1 MVKVVY
7 ELVEQQPVICVLYL
21 LQTDLGWNKL
31 TYVETNWPNLE
42 MNYSN
47 LRIKMTCN
55 RYMQYFWANK
65 EKKDLTE
72 SWAWTG
78 CFDLSG

>member
-31 TYVETNWPNLE
+31 T
-42 MNYSN
+42 
-47 LRIKMTCN
+47 
-55 RYMQYFWANK
+55 
-65 EKKDLTE
+65 
-72 SWAWTG
+72 
-78 CFDLSG
+78 